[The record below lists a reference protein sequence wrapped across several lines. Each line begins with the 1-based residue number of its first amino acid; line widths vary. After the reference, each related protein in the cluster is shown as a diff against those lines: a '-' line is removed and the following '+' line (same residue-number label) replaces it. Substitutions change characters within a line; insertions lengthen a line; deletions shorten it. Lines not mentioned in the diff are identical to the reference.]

1 MTENTVVRARI
12 IRDIKAKVLPID
24 SFMPNEETIAAMQE
38 ARKGKLKSFASID
51 DLMTDLNAND

>member
-1 MTENTVVRARI
+1 MTENTVVRARMN
-12 IRDIKAKVLPID
+12 RGIKAKVLPIE

-51 DLMTDLNAND
+51 DLLVDLNAND

>member
-1 MTENTVVRARI
+1 
-12 IRDIKAKVLPID
+12 
-24 SFMPNEETIAAMQE
+24 MPNEETIAAMQD